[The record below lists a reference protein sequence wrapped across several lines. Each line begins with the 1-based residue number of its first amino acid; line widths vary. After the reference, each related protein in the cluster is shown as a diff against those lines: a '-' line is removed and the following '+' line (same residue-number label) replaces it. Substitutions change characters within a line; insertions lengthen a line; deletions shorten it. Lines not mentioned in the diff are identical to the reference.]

1 MRSMAKDLTTSE
13 ISRQNI
19 LNNPVALP
27 RIREALDIS
36 PLEFKGVL
44 YITKQMAAEFYGV
57 DGRTIERTLNANE
70 EELRR
75 NGYVVLRGNELKE
88 FKLRFGSDIN
98 VATKTTVLGIFDF
111 RSCQCAASGR
121 EKENRR

>member
-57 DGRTIERTLNANE
+57 DERTIERTPNANE

-111 RSCQCAASGR
+111 RSWQRAASGR
-121 EKENRR
+121 EQENRR

>member
-1 MRSMAKDLTTSE
+1 MDYKYE
-13 ISRQNI
+13 
-19 LNNPVALP
+19 
-27 RIREALDIS
+27 
-36 PLEFKGVL
+36 K
-44 YITKQMAAEFYGV
+44 YGKRFN
-57 DGRTIERTLNANE
+57 DANE

-111 RSCQCAASGR
+111 RSWQRAASGR